1 MDYSLIQHFG
11 FAEMYE
17 WKTPQNDRFG
27 YLVELDTEIP
37 NKIIKAKNPKNV
49 IGVASISYATLSD
62 NPTIWPKS
70 YHRDPAGDTYMI
82 QKTIARGVK
91 QYDHLEEFAFISTS
105 KDKIYAPKEY
115 IKYDKDRQYVQRVDR
130 SEWSPVTLL
139 GKAIVY
145 DYGTCTDLYCQLYNG
160 DEEDKFGT
168 VVPVYDES
176 LPKYRILNRYA
187 PKTLVILCK

>member
-62 NPTIWPKS
+62 
-70 YHRDPAGDTYMI
+70 
-82 QKTIARGVK
+82 
-91 QYDHLEEFAFISTS
+91 
-105 KDKIYAPKEY
+105 KD
-115 IKYDKDRQYVQRVDR
+115 
-130 SEWSPVTLL
+130 L
-139 GKAIVY
+139 
-145 DYGTCTDLYCQLYNG
+145 
-160 DEEDKFGT
+160 
-168 VVPVYDES
+168 
-176 LPKYRILNRYA
+176 
-187 PKTLVILCK
+187 KTLKKLISEEQARRKQKK